1 MGLIGGLLGQAGGAF
16 LGGAVGGSEGQKAG
30 QQIGGVLGQFLPFK
44 KGGMVEHTGPAL
56 IHKGEMVVPKHLVKK
71 VPKSVKAA
79 MKKGGAR
86 NM

>member
-1 MGLIGGLLGQAGGAF
+1 MGIAGGLIGSGAGRIAGGYFGGEKGAEAGQAIGSV
-16 LGGAVGGSEGQKAG
+16 LGG
-30 QQIGGVLGQFLPFK
+30 FLPFK
-44 KGGMVEHTGPAL
+44 KGGKVAKTGPAML
-56 IHKGEMVVPKHLVKK
+56 HKGEMVVPKHLVSK